1 MHPAQSSYRVYL
13 GSEMLY
19 TRTGHLPL
27 QLGAGLH
34 NRQTTDGQNTNDM
47 LLPINLSTDPA
58 SGCVLSPLLLTLMT
72 LLPGA
77 TTLIW

>member
-13 GSEMLY
+13 GSETLY

-27 QLGAGLH
+27 QLGAGFH

-47 LLPINLSTDPA
+47 LLPISLSTGPA